1 MNHCKI
7 NHLLNTE
14 LSAVETYEQA
24 LQEKHWKVLGPDPQ
38 IQALFH
44 ILVDHVHAASQLA
57 TEVQRLGGRPVN
69 GTKAGDSMDVRLFGD
84 ANPFGDKVALEALK
98 EGEESGLKEYQAV
111 LHHGALSAEVKPL
124 IGSLETKQQAHV
136 RALEDLMDER
146 VTIGDCAIGS
156 SQVVGSDKI
165 DVSSRYTS
173 AREKSGTPVGS
184 RPGRA

>member
-1 MNHCKI
+1 MNHRKI

-24 LQEKHWKVLGPDPQ
+24 LQEKEWKVLGPDPQ

-44 ILVDHVHAASQLA
+44 ILVDHVQAASQLA

-69 GTKAGDSMDVRLFGD
+69 GTKAWDSLSHLHMDAARLFGD
-84 ANPFGDKVALEALK
+84 ANPFGDKAALEALK

-111 LHHGALSAEVKPL
+111 LHHDALSPEVKPL

-136 RALEDLMDER
+136 RALEDLMMR
-146 VTIGDCAIGS
+146 V
-156 SQVVGSDKI
+156 
-165 DVSSRYTS
+165 
-173 AREKSGTPVGS
+173 
-184 RPGRA
+184 

>member
-1 MNHCKI
+1 MNHRKI

-24 LQEKHWKVLGPDPQ
+24 LQEKEWKVLGPDPQ

-44 ILVDHVHAASQLA
+44 ILVDHVQAASQLA

-69 GTKAGDSMDVRLFGD
+69 GTKAWNSLSHLRMDAATLFGD
-84 ANPFGDKVALEALK
+84 ANPFADKAALEALK

-111 LHHGALSAEVKPL
+111 LHHDALSPEVKPL

-136 RALEDLMDER
+136 RALEDLMMR
-146 VTIGDCAIGS
+146 V
-156 SQVVGSDKI
+156 
-165 DVSSRYTS
+165 
-173 AREKSGTPVGS
+173 
-184 RPGRA
+184 

>member
-1 MNHCKI
+1 VRMPGTNVEARMNHRKI

-24 LQEKHWKVLGPDPQ
+24 LQGKDWKVLGPDPQ

-69 GTKAGDSMDVRLFGD
+69 GTKARDSVSHLRMYVRLFGD
-84 ANPFGDKVALEALK
+84 ANPFGDKGALEALK

-111 LHHGALSAEVKPL
+111 LHHEALSPEVKPL

-136 RALEDLMDER
+136 RALEDLMM
-146 VTIGDCAIGS
+146 
-156 SQVVGSDKI
+156 
-165 DVSSRYTS
+165 S
-173 AREKSGTPVGS
+173 A
-184 RPGRA
+184 